1 MTLQKLKKATKKVI
15 FRTFYL
21 AVSNY
26 IIFDIQVVIELII
39 AFIPLISDV
48 LNFMQF

>member
-1 MTLQKLKKATKKVI
+1 MTLQKLKKATKNVI

-21 AVSNY
+21 GISKD

-39 AFIPLISDV
+39 AFIPLISAV